1 MTVILFNILSLQKL
15 LINNIYF
22 VMAIPCMFTK
32 ACLCVPVYVCLVN
45 LIMPEWGMLET
56 CYLTTEVNQ

>member
-1 MTVILFNILSLQKL
+1 MTVIPFNILSLQKL
-15 LINNIYF
+15 LINNNRHGYT
-22 VMAIPCMFTK
+22 MFTK